1 MSTPVTSGWWARRWQ
16 ALLKDLGVEGDAGSL
31 RGCRVK
37 RLEVTPGL
45 ILAQVQDRELGAAA
59 IEVHLPVLDD
69 AQWDRV
75 LQALAGQALY
85 AAQLLAGNMPAEL
98 EAMFVQAGAALLPAA
113 AEIVQQCSA
122 CPPGERP
129 CRPLAAVYW
138 QLNEMLAED
147 PWLLLR
153 LRGRDQQ
160 QVLAA
165 IHMRRNSASPE
176 NGNRPAAP
184 AVAVEAAKGAFY
196 TPGDQALAARHE
208 EAHPALDAQMEA
220 YWGRRK
226 AIEEM
231 HHHLVRPAVEL
242 ALLRR
247 LGPLTASSEGATA
260 FSQLQAVYRRVTD
273 RVWALA
279 FAPEEYEAVHGD
291 GNGTENGTI
300 ERG

>member
-1 MSTPVTSGWWARRWQ
+1 MSTVVTNNWWTRRWQ
-16 ALLKDLGVEGDAGSL
+16 TLLKELGVEGDANSL

-37 RLEVTPGL
+37 RMEVTPGL

-59 IEVHLPVLDD
+59 VEVRLPVLSDE
-69 AQWDRV
+69 QWEQV

-98 EAMFVQAGAALLPAA
+98 EEVFAQAGASLLPAA
-113 AEIVQQCSA
+113 REIVHSCSA

-129 CRPLAAVYW
+129 CRPVTAVYW
-138 QLNEMLAED
+138 QLDEMLAED

-153 LRGRDQQ
+153 LRGRDRQ

-165 IHMRRNSASPE
+165 LHERRNSSTSE
-176 NGNRPAAP
+176 NGNRSQVPAA
-184 AVAVEAAKGAFY
+184 VAETPKGAFY
-196 TPGDQALAARHE
+196 TPNAPVAAGQKE
-208 EAHPALDAQMEA
+208 EAPALDEQMDA

-226 AIEEM
+226 VIEEM
-231 HHHLVRPAVEL
+231 HHHLVRPTVEL

-247 LGPLTASSEGATA
+247 LGPLTPSSEGTTA
-260 FSQLQAVYRRVTD
+260 YTQLQSVYRRVTD

-279 FAPEEYEAVHGD
+279 FAPEEEDAPSAD
-291 GNGTENGTI
+291 TNGTENGTS

>member
-1 MSTPVTSGWWARRWQ
+1 MSTVVTNNWWTRRWQ
-16 ALLKDLGVEGDAGSL
+16 TLLKELGVEGDANSL

-37 RLEVTPGL
+37 RMEVTPGL
-45 ILAQVQDRELGAAA
+45 VLAQVQDRDLGAAA
-59 IEVHLPVLDD
+59 VEVRLPVLSD
-69 AQWDRV
+69 AQWEQV

-98 EAMFVQAGAALLPAA
+98 EELFAQAGASLLPAA
-113 AEIVQQCSA
+113 KEIVHSCSA

-129 CRPLAAVYW
+129 CRPVTAVYW
-138 QLNEMLAED
+138 QLDEMLAED

-153 LRGRDQQ
+153 LRGRDRQ

-165 IHMRRNSASPE
+165 LHERRNSSTSE
-176 NGNRPAAP
+176 SGNRSQVPAA
-184 AVAVEAAKGAFY
+184 VAETPKGAFY
-196 TPGDQALAARHE
+196 TPNAPVTAGQKE
-208 EAHPALDAQMEA
+208 ETPALDEQMDA

-226 AIEEM
+226 VIEEM
-231 HHHLVRPAVEL
+231 HHHLVRPTVEL

-247 LGPLTASSEGATA
+247 LGPLTPSSEGTTA
-260 FSQLQAVYRRVTD
+260 YTQLQSVRRRVTD

-279 FAPEEYEAVHGD
+279 FAPEEEDAASAD
-291 GNGTENGTI
+291 TNGTENGTM